1 MTHDVF
7 KSLARRGRMFVLVAA
22 WLPLSALAGA
32 YEDFFTAVHIDNAS
46 DIRALLQ
53 RGLDPNLVEPH
64 RGDTGLIIAVRE
76 GAMNVAEV
84 LINARHI
91 DLEARARNG
100 DNALMVAAF
109 KGNRAAVEKLLA
121 KGAEVNRPGWTALH
135 YAAAS
140 GSNDIARL
148 LLAKGADVNAVS
160 PNRTT
165 PLMMAAG
172 EGHIMMVK
180 LLLDNGADLG
190 RKNDHG
196 MNALDFAT
204 RSGHKDI
211 QEGLAWRMKR
221 VGQQ

>member
-1 MTHDVF
+1 MTHDAF
-7 KSLARRGRMFVLVAA
+7 KSLARGARMLVLIAA
-22 WLPLSALAGA
+22 WLPLTVMAGA
-32 YEDFFTAVHIDNAS
+32 YEDFFTAVYADNAAGMRS
-46 DIRALLQ
+46 LLQ
-53 RGLDPNLVEPH
+53 RGLDPNLIEPN

-76 GAMNVAEV
+76 GSMKVAEV
-84 LINARHI
+84 LINARGI

-109 KGNRAAVEKLLA
+109 KGNRTAVELLLA
-121 KGAEVNRPGWTALH
+121 KGAAAGRPGWSALH

-140 GSNDIARL
+140 GSNEIVSL
-148 LLAKGADVNAVS
+148 LLGKGADVNAAA

-172 EGHIMMVK
+172 EGHIMTVK
-180 LLLDNGADLG
+180 LLLDSGADLG

-211 QEGLAWRMKR
+211 QEGLVWRMKR
-221 VGQQ
+221 AGQQ